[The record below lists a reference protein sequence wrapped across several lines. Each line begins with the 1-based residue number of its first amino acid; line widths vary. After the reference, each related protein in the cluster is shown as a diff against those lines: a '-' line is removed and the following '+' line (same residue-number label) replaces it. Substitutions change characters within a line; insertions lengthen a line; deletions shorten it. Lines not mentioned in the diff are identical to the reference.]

1 MEVWEVD
8 PVNLLIVVL
17 YLLSFLL
24 IWQFVGYP
32 ILMAI
37 IALKTKPKN
46 KDYSYQ
52 PFVSIVVPTYN
63 EEKVIEKRIKNL
75 VDLNYPKD
83 KYEIIVVDSGSADS
97 TAEIVEETIKE
108 HENNKPTLRLVKEE
122 ERKGKA
128 SAINLG
134 KEHAQGDIILVTDAN
149 SIFDKNVLSEIMPH
163 FKDSKVG
170 AVGGRY
176 VVSDSENSLAASES
190 FYWDLEYIMFKGES
204 YLDSPAIING
214 TISAWRKKLVEVDT
228 LLSEDVD
235 MALQVRR
242 AGYNIG
248 YEPNA
253 VVYETAATT
262 RRDQIV
268 QRKRTSIGIL
278 QCIFKHWKY
287 FLLPSNLYNLLIFPS
302 HKILA
307 MFSPFLLLAIPVLY
321 MLSWDFKTMLTHF
334 FLTLLIFGLLLGL
347 LMHLKSRL
355 IKDEKM
361 NFSISA
367 IPKIVYYVLLNEY
380 LILIAWKD
388 FIFKRYSILWEKA
401 ESTR

>member
-1 MEVWEVD
+1 MT
-8 PVNLLIVVL
+8 PVVILL

-32 ILMAI
+32 SLMALL
-37 IALKTKPKN
+37 ALRSKPKE

-52 PFVSIVVPTYN
+52 TFVSIIVPAYN
-63 EEKVIEKRIKNL
+63 EETVIGERIKNL
-75 VDLNYPKD
+75 VELDYPKD
-83 KYEIIVVDSGSADS
+83 KYEIIIVESGSTDNTYKIVKDMMEHHKDS
-97 TAEIVEETIKE
+97 
-108 HENNKPTLRLVKEE
+108 KPTLKVVNEE

-134 KEHAQGDIILVTDAN
+134 KKHAEGEIILVTDAN
-149 SIFDKNVLSEIMPH
+149 SIFDRNVLSEIMPH

-176 VVSDSENSLAASES
+176 VVSDPENSLAASES
-190 FYWDLEYIMFKGES
+190 FYWNLEYIMFKGES
-204 YLDSPAIING
+204 YLDSPVIING

-242 AGYNIG
+242 AGYNIE

-253 VVYETAATT
+253 VVYERAATT
-262 RRDQIV
+262 PHDQIV

-307 MFSPFLLLAIPVLY
+307 MFSPFLLLAVPVLY
-321 MLSWDFKTMLTHF
+321 MLSGNFKTIFMHF
-334 FLTLLIFGLLLGL
+334 FLTLLIFGLLLSL
-347 LMHLKSRL
+347 LMHLKSKL

-380 LILIAWKD
+380 LILLAWRD
-388 FIFKRYSILWEKA
+388 FIFRRYSVVWERA

>member
-1 MEVWEVD
+1 MS
-8 PVNLLIVVL
+8 PVVILL

-24 IWQFVGYP
+24 LWQFVGYP
-32 ILMAI
+32 LLMVAVVFI
-37 IALKTKPKN
+37 SKHKN
-46 KDYSYQ
+46 KDCNYQ
-52 PFVSIVVPTYN
+52 PFVSIIVPAYN
-63 EEKVIEKRIKNL
+63 EEKVIERKIKNL
-75 VDLNYPKD
+75 FDLDYPRD
-83 KYEIIVVDSGSADS
+83 KYEIIVVESGSTDG
-97 TAEIVEETIKE
+97 TYKIVKSIIEGNANLKPVLKLIKE
-108 HENNKPTLRLVKEE
+108 K

-134 KEHAQGDIILVTDAN
+134 KGHAQGDFILVTDAN
-149 SIFDKNVLSEIMPH
+149 SIFDRNVLSEIMPH

-176 VVSDSENSLAASES
+176 VVSDPENSLAASES
-190 FYWDLEYIMFKGES
+190 FYWNLEYITFKGES

-214 TISAWRKKLVEVDT
+214 TISAWRKKIVEADT

-242 AGYNIG
+242 AGYNIE

-253 VVYETAATT
+253 VVYERAATT
-262 RRDQIV
+262 PRDQII
-268 QRKRTSIGIL
+268 QRKRTSIGVL

-307 MFSPFLLLAIPVLY
+307 MLSPFLLLAIPVLY
-321 MLSWDFKTMLTHF
+321 MLSGDFKTIFMHF
-334 FLTLLIFGLLLGL
+334 FLTLLIFGLLLSL
-347 LMHLKSRL
+347 LMHLKSKL

-380 LILIAWKD
+380 LILLAWRD
-388 FIFKRYSILWEKA
+388 FIFRRYSVVWEKA